1 MTREGSTGGQD
12 FVPMPPQTQRTQ
24 SGDATARGKELLD
37 QAKSTANEAYDKFA
51 EKATSTIEEQKTGLA
66 GGLTS
71 VAASF
76 RKTGDSLSSGQ
87 GQNQVTEYTAHYA
100 KTAADKL
107 EGVARYF
114 ENSDMKTMARDAE
127 SYARRQSGN
136 ISRWGVRYGRIGSSV
151 LQEFS
156 NAGHRAEFHVPT
168 AEIGTGSFLEN
179 PGISTLRRCYGTTTI
194 SERRKKFRGPFHR
207 IGRGDGHACSTRG
220 RSCAGRGYA

>member
-1 MTREGSTGGQD
+1 MPNQKNQVTTEGASGGKD
-12 FVPMPPQTQRTQ
+12 FVPMPPRNQNTQAN
-24 SGDATARGKELLD
+24 DATARGKELLD

-114 ENSDMKTMARDAE
+114 ENSDMKAMARDAE
-127 SYARRQSGN
+127 SYARRNPAIFLGGAFVL
-136 ISRWGVRYGRIGSSV
+136 GVLAARFFKSS
-151 LQEFS
+151 
-156 NAGHRAEFHVPT
+156 PT
-168 AEIGTGSFLEN
+168 PAMGQNSMSPQQRLE
-179 PGISTLRRCYGTTTI
+179 PGA
-194 SERRKKFRGPFHR
+194 F
-207 IGRGDGHACSTRG
+207 
-220 RSCAGRGYA
+220 